1 MISISNQSH
10 QWERLTQLVNH
21 AQHYGLNK
29 LRAEELD
36 ELGMLYRQATA
47 ALARANSQGRDAE
60 MIEYLN
66 QLVGRAHGLVYGRRS
81 RPPVRLGHLFG
92 AEIPQTFRENW
103 RYVAVAAGVTVAVAA
118 LAYLLVSIDYRWST
132 ALLGPCFPDAVEDF
146 AASDK
151 PAGEYFAD
159 AAQMLGGANFS
170 AMLMSNNIQVAL
182 KAFALGVTLGVGTL
196 YVLIMN
202 GLMLGV
208 FLGIGAHW
216 GRLADLLA
224 VVIPHGSIEIPAILI
239 AAGAGLMMGYALI
252 NPGDYSRGDAFRIA
266 AVKAVKL
273 ALGTVP
279 IFVVAALIEGLLSPQ
294 RAGPL
299 ALNEARFL
307 LGGLVFAALALYLGY
322 GDRILTRAGRS

>member
-10 QWERLTQLVNH
+10 QWERLTELVNH

-66 QLVGRAHGLVYGRRS
+66 QLVGRAHGLVYGRSS

-92 AEIPQTFRENW
+92 AEIPRTFRENW
-103 RYVAVAAGVTVAVAA
+103 RYVAVAAGVTILFAA
-118 LAYLLVSIDYRWST
+118 LAYLLVNIDYRWS
-132 ALLGPCFPDAVEDF
+132 ARLLGPGFPEAIEDF
-146 AASDK
+146 ATSDK

-159 AAQMLGGANFS
+159 AAEILGGANFS

-182 KAFALGVTLGVGTL
+182 KAFALGVTVGLGTL
-196 YVLIMN
+196 YVLVVN
-202 GLMLGV
+202 GLMLGA
-208 FLGIGAHW
+208 FLGIGAHC
-216 GRLADLLA
+216 GRLTDVLA
-224 VVIPHGSIEIPAILI
+224 VVIPHGAIEIPAIFI
-239 AAGAGLMMGYALI
+239 AAG
-252 NPGDYSRGDAFRIA
+252 
-266 AVKAVKL
+266 AVKL

-279 IFVVAALIEGLLSPQ
+279 IFIMAALIEGLLSPQ

-299 ALNEARFL
+299 AANEARFL
-307 LGGLVFAALALYLGY
+307 LGALVFAALVLYLGY
-322 GDRILTRAGRS
+322 GDRILTHTGRS

>member
-1 MISISNQSH
+1 MIPIPDQSQ
-10 QWERLTQLVNH
+10 QWERLAELVNR
-21 AQHYGLNK
+21 AQRRGLGK

-36 ELGMLYRQATA
+36 ELGALYRQTTA
-47 ALARANSQGRDAE
+47 ALARASSQGRDAE

-66 QLVGRAHGLVYGRRS
+66 QLIGRAHGLVYGRRS

-103 RYVAVAAGVTVAVAA
+103 RYVAVAAGVTVVVAA

-132 ALLGPCFPDAVEDF
+132 TLLGPSFPEAIEDF
-146 AASDK
+146 ATSDK

-170 AMLMSNNIQVAL
+170 AMLMSNNIRVAL
-182 KAFALGVTLGVGTL
+182 KAFALGVTLGLGTL

-202 GLMLGV
+202 GLMLGA
-208 FLGIGAHW
+208 FFGIGAHC

-224 VVIPHGSIEIPAILI
+224 VVSPHGAIEIPAIFI

-252 NPGDYSRGDAFRIA
+252 NPGDRFRGDAFRIA

-273 ALGTVP
+273 AVGTVP

>member
-1 MISISNQSH
+1 VISISNQSH
-10 QWERLTQLVNH
+10 QWERLTELVNH

-36 ELGMLYRQATA
+36 ELAMLYRQATV

-66 QLVGRAHGLVYGRRS
+66 QLVGRAHGLVYGRSS

-92 AEIPQTFRENW
+92 AEIPRTFRENW
-103 RYVAVAAGVTVAVAA
+103 RYVAVAAGVTILFAA
-118 LAYLLVSIDYRWST
+118 LAYLLVNIDYRWS
-132 ALLGPCFPDAVEDF
+132 ARLLGPGFPEAIEDF
-146 AASDK
+146 ATSDK

-159 AAQMLGGANFS
+159 AAEILGGANFS

-182 KAFALGVTLGVGTL
+182 KAFALGVTVGLGTL
-196 YVLIMN
+196 YVLVVN
-202 GLMLGV
+202 GLTLGA
-208 FLGIGAHW
+208 FLGIGAHC
-216 GRLADLLA
+216 GRLTDVLA
-224 VVIPHGSIEIPAILI
+224 VVIPHGAIEIPAIFI

-252 NPGDYSRGDAFRIA
+252 NPGDHLRGDAFRIA

-279 IFVVAALIEGLLSPQ
+279 IFIMAALIEGLLSPQ

-299 ALNEARFL
+299 AANEARFL
-307 LGGLVFAALALYLGY
+307 LGALVFAALVLYLGY
-322 GDRILTRAGRS
+322 GDRILTHTGRS